1 MRRAICMNEKDVS
14 AAAASSFEGHISR
27 RDGLKLVAGV
37 MVASLLPHTSR
48 AEALTESLQSTHLEN
63 RREHLSSYIK
73 VGQENSTPIEVYYE
87 DHGSGSPVVLIHGWP
102 LSGASWEKQTAA
114 LLAAGHRVITYDR
127 RGFGRSSKPTV
138 GYNYDTFA
146 ADLDAVLSTLKLTDV
161 SLVGFSMGTGEVTRY
176 IGKYGTRRVRKAV
189 LIGTLGPY
197 LVKTADNPE
206 GVDRSVFDGI
216 KAAIKADRPAFLMD
230 FLHNFYNYD
239 VTGGKLVSERVV
251 EANWNVAA
259 GASATGTLA
268 CVDTWI
274 EDFRQDIARNTVPT
288 LILHGDAD
296 RILPADATSRRQAK
310 LIKNVRSVELEG
322 GPHGLLWT
330 HAEQINSELVKFLA

>member
-1 MRRAICMNEKDVS
+1 MKTPL
-14 AAAASSFEGHISR
+14 SR
-27 RDGLKLVAGV
+27 RDTLKLAAAGV
-37 MVASLLPHTSR
+37 AAPLLSALPSTATAAESAPFQGAGKAATSSR
-48 AEALTESLQSTHLEN
+48 I
-63 RREHLSSYIK
+63 R
-73 VGQENSTPIEVYYE
+73 VGQENSTPIELYYE

-127 RGFGRSSKPTV
+127 RGFGRSSQPAV

-146 ADLDAVLSTLKLTDV
+146 SDLNAVLTTLNLTGV

-176 IGKYGTRRVRKAV
+176 IGKYGTKRVRKAV

-197 LVKTADNPE
+197 LVKAADNPE
-206 GVDRSVFDGI
+206 GVDAAVFTGI
-216 KAAIKADRPAFLMD
+216 KAGIKADRPTFLLD

-239 VTGGKLVSERVV
+239 VLGGKLVSERVV
-251 EANWNVAA
+251 EDNWNVAA

-268 CVDTWI
+268 CVDAWI
-274 EDFRQDIARNTVPT
+274 EDFRKDIPRNDVPT

-296 RILPADATSRRQAK
+296 RILPPDASSRRQAK
-310 LIKNVRSVELEG
+310 LIKDIKFVELKD
-322 GPHGLLWT
+322 GPHGVLWT
-330 HAEQINSELVKFLA
+330 HAAQVNAELVSFLA

>member
-1 MRRAICMNEKDVS
+1 MS
-14 AAAASSFEGHISR
+14 G
-27 RDGLKLVAGV
+27 
-37 MVASLLPHTSR
+37 
-48 AEALTESLQSTHLEN
+48 
-63 RREHLSSYIK
+63 YIK
-73 VGQENSTPIEVYYE
+73 VGQENSTTVEVYYE

-127 RGFGRSSKPTV
+127 RGFGRSSKPAV

-176 IGKYGTRRVRKAV
+176 IGKYGAKRVRRAV

-206 GVDRSVFDGI
+206 GVDRSVFEGL
-216 KAAIKADRPAFLMD
+216 KAAIRADRAALMMD
-230 FLHNFYNYD
+230 FLRNFFNYD
-239 VTGGKLVSERVV
+239 ITGGKLVSERVL
-251 EANWNVAA
+251 EDNWNVAA
-259 GASATGTLA
+259 GASAIGTLA
-268 CVDTWI
+268 CVDSWI
-274 EDFRQDIARNTVPT
+274 EDFRKDIPKKNVPT

-296 RILPADATSRRQAK
+296 RILPPDATSRRQATM
-310 LIKNVRSVELEG
+310 IKNVKFVELPS
-322 GPHGLLWT
+322 GPHGVLWT
-330 HAEQINSELVKFLA
+330 HADRINTELVSFLA